1 MQRPLKITSRDFTLS
16 AGIEE
21 EIRDKVAALEHFYDR
36 ITGCEVVV
44 EGGVQHH
51 RQGGPFRVRIHLTV
65 PGGDIAINRQ
75 AEDDLAVAV
84 RESFAAARRRI
95 EDHIRAL
102 RGDVK
107 THDYVPQGIVK
118 KLFAS
123 EGYGFLLTPEGDE
136 VYFHR
141 NSVVHPGFDQLA
153 IGCLVRFNQE
163 LGENGPQAS
172 TVAMLNPH
180 RERRRA
186 VE

>member
-1 MQRPLKITSRDFTLS
+1 MQRPLKILSRDFTLS
-16 AGIEE
+16 PGIEA
-21 EIRDKVAALEHFYDR
+21 EIRDKVAALEHFYNR
-36 ITGCEVVV
+36 ITGCEVVI
-44 EGGVQHH
+44 EGTVHHH
-51 RQGGPFRVRIHLTV
+51 RHGGPFRVRIHLTV
-65 PGGDIAINRQ
+65 PGDEIAINRQ

-95 EDHIRAL
+95 EDHIREV

-107 THDYVPQGIVK
+107 AHDTAPHGVVK
-118 KLFAS
+118 KLFPS

-141 NSVVHPGFDQLA
+141 NSVLHPGFDQLA
-153 IGCLVRFNQE
+153 IGALVRFNQE

-186 VE
+186 EE